1 MMFVMKLDLSPETA
15 WIVRDT
21 CICYNL
27 QRAARHYARRHD
39 EALRPA
45 GLTNG
50 QFAVMMMMMRPHPPT
65 ITALAG
71 EMAMDRT
78 TLTALIKPLGRRRL
92 VKATVDTEDRR
103 QRRLTLTAEGRRV
116 LEQALPLWQGVQ
128 QEARKS
134 KQAAKIL
141 ELLTSIELE

>member
-1 MMFVMKLDLSPETA
+1 MTKLDLSPETA

-27 QRAARHYARRHD
+27 QRAARYYARRHD

-50 QFAVMMMMMRPHPPT
+50 QFAAMMMMMRPQAPT

-78 TLTALIKPLGRRRL
+78 TLTALIKPLERRRL
-92 VKATVDTEDRR
+92 VKATVDIEDRR
-103 QRRLTLTAEGRRV
+103 QRRLALTAEGRRV
-116 LEQALPLWQGVQ
+116 LEQALPLWQSVQ
-128 QEARKS
+128 QQARKS
-134 KQAAKIL
+134 KQAAKIP
-141 ELLTSIELE
+141 ELLNSVELE

>member
-1 MMFVMKLDLSPETA
+1 MKLDLSPETA

-50 QFAVMMMMMRPHPPT
+50 QFAAMMMLLRPYPPT

-71 EMAMDRT
+71 EMVMDRT
-78 TLTALIKPLGRRRL
+78 TLTALIKPLQRRRL
-92 VKATVDTEDRR
+92 VKASIDADDRR
-103 QRRLTLTAEGRRV
+103 QRRLTLTGEGRRA
-116 LEQALPLWQGVQ
+116 LEQALPLWQSAR

-134 KQAAKIL
+134 RRAAAIPGLIKAL
-141 ELLTSIELE
+141 ELE